1 MKQLQMKQLLVTT
14 VTVVLMT
21 GPSLLAESTTNS
33 ALEIRCTVVEPEL
46 RPTVAAIETA
56 KIHVRSIILH
66 INGGA
71 PKAPKGVKYAPKVQ
85 LLAGHELLK
94 DKFQLA
100 PAGARAKGAVV
111 ARDKLMAAM
120 AKVQVVR
127 QKQFVIEKMEQMLKT
142 LKYTPMKTKEGA
154 FVVNA
159 DGKRH
164 FTIKRGDILL
174 KVSPPK
180 GDFLLLQMRLQNGK
194 WVVVAEYID

>member
-1 MKQLQMKQLLVTT
+1 MKQLLVTT

-46 RPTVAAIETA
+46 RPTVTAIETA

-71 PKAPKGVKYAPKVQ
+71 PKALNGVKYAPKVQ
-85 LLAGHELLK
+85 LLPGHELLK
-94 DKFQLA
+94 DKHHLA

-120 AKVQVVR
+120 AKVQVVK

-180 GDFLLLQMRLQNGK
+180 GDSLLLQLRLQKGN
-194 WVVVAEYID
+194 WVVVAEHID